1 MADMSVN
8 MCGVNF
14 ANPVI
19 AASGTF
25 GFGREYQK
33 FYDVSLLGGIS
44 VKGLTRMK
52 RQGNPP
58 ARVAETPSGMLN
70 SVGLQNPGVDAF
82 IEEELP
88 WLRQQGTVVIANM
101 AGACEDDYA
110 YMAHR
115 LSIDGV
121 DMLEMNI
128 SCPNVKEGGV
138 AFGTR
143 PESVYNIVKLTK
155 AEAKKPLMVKLSPNV
170 ADIAECARAAEEAG
184 ADAISLIN
192 TLTGMAVDV
201 YTRKPILANIVGGL
215 SGPAVRPVALRMVWQ
230 ASRAVKI
237 PVVGMGGIMT
247 GEDAAAFMLCGASAV
262 MVGTAN
268 IHDPMA
274 CVNIIEQLEDY
285 CDRTGV
291 AAVRELTGALK
302 V

>member
-1 MADMSVN
+1 MADM
-8 MCGVNF
+8 GVNICDVAF
-14 ANPVI
+14 KNPVI

-25 GFGREYQK
+25 GFGREYQN

-44 VKGLTRMK
+44 VKGLTRLK

-70 SVGLQNPGVDAF
+70 SVGLQNPGVEAF
-82 IEEELP
+82 IADDLP
-88 WLRQQGTVVIANM
+88 WLKQQGTVVIANM
-101 AGACEDDYA
+101 AGACEDDYV
-110 YMAHR
+110 YMADR
-115 LSIDGV
+115 LSHSDV

-143 PESVYNIVKLTK
+143 PESINNIVKLTK
-155 AEAKKPLMVKLSPNV
+155 PAAKKPLIVKLSPNV

-201 YTRKPILANIVGGL
+201 YKKKPILANIVGGL

-230 ASRAVKI
+230 AVGAVNI
-237 PVVGMGGIMT
+237 PVVGLGGIAT
-247 GEDAAAFMLCGASAV
+247 GRDAIEFIMAGATAVQVGAASFA
-262 MVGTAN
+262 
-268 IHDPMA
+268 DPAA
-274 CVNIIEQLEDY
+274 CQRVTEEIEIWMDEHNVKTLEEIRG
-285 CDRTGV
+285 CARV
-291 AAVRELTGALK
+291 
-302 V
+302 